1 MVYQKEIGNS
11 VMKIASPQIVHK
23 TDVGGIILNIDS
35 PEKAFEAFIQI
46 VDNAKKFGPQNV
58 KIYGVEI
65 QEMVSFEQEK
75 KVNEL
80 IIGMS
85 RDAQFGPLIMIG
97 SGGIYANFLKDVS
110 FALSY
115 KFTRDNAAEMLQKT
129 KIFSLLQ
136 GVRGESS
143 SDIESIIEVLLR
155 LSQLV
160 NDFPDIMELDINPLL
175 SFIEGYSAVD
185 IKITISRE

>member
-1 MVYQKEIGNS
+1 
-11 VMKIASPQIVHK
+11 MKMTRIEKRFVNRKKKSEK
-23 TDVGGIILNIDS
+23 NI
-35 PEKAFEAFIQI
+35 EKIESDFKLI
-46 VDNAKKFGPQNV
+46 DLTKKFGPQNV

-85 RDAQFGPLIMIG
+85 RDAQFGPLLMIG

-115 KFTRDNAAEMLQKT
+115 KFTKANAAEMLQKT

-136 GVRGESS
+136 GVRGENS

-175 SFIEGYSAVD
+175 SFIKGYSAVD
-185 IKITISRE
+185 IKITISREED

>member
-1 MVYQKEIGNS
+1 
-11 VMKIASPQIVHK
+11 
-23 TDVGGIILNIDS
+23 
-35 PEKAFEAFIQI
+35 
-46 VDNAKKFGPQNV
+46 
-58 KIYGVEI
+58 
-65 QEMVSFEQEK
+65 
-75 KVNEL
+75 
-80 IIGMS
+80 
-85 RDAQFGPLIMIG
+85 MIG

-129 KIFSLLQ
+129 RIFSLLQ
-136 GVRGESS
+136 GVRGESA
-143 SDIESIIEVLLR
+143 SDIESIIDVLLR

-175 SFIEGYSAVD
+175 SFIKGYSAVD